1 MARAGPR
8 RYPRPA
14 MARHVIPLDTDS
26 ALEMI
31 WDDEAGTVEGDTG
44 SAAGVISMLARGA
57 TLDMSDDGRIRIPAT
72 LNLSRDGRIIFLENP
87 AHDPRDFWHLVPYW
101 CEKEPLRSRMP
112 AILRDAT
119 PTAPRRAPPPRIID
133 ANGVERDAIEGAE
146 FVW

>member
-1 MARAGPR
+1 MARAGRR
-8 RYPRPA
+8 RYPPP

-31 WDDEAGTVEGDTG
+31 WDDEAGTVEGDTVH
-44 SAAGVISMLARGA
+44 AAMMIDERARGA

-72 LNLSRDGRIIFLENP
+72 LDLSRDGRILFLEDP

-101 CEKEPLRSRMP
+101 CLREPLRSRMP
-112 AILRDAT
+112 AILRDAA
-119 PTAPRRAPPPRIID
+119 PTEGRPAPPPRRID

>member
-8 RYPRPA
+8 RYPRPV

-31 WDDEAGTVEGDTG
+31 WDDEAGTVEGETG

-72 LNLSRDGRIIFLENP
+72 LDLSRDGRILILEDP

-101 CEKEPLRSRMP
+101 CSKEPLRSRMP
-112 AILRDAT
+112 AILRDAA
-119 PTAPRRAPPPRIID
+119 PTEGRRAPPPRRID

>member
-1 MARAGPR
+1 
-8 RYPRPA
+8 

-31 WDDEAGTVEGDTG
+31 WDDEAGTVEGDTVH
-44 SAAGVISMLARGA
+44 AAMMIDERARGA

-72 LNLSRDGRIIFLENP
+72 LDLSRDGRILILEDP

-101 CEKEPLRSRMP
+101 CSKEPLRSRMP
-112 AILRDAT
+112 AILRDAA
-119 PTAPRRAPPPRIID
+119 PTEPRPTPPPRIID
-133 ANGVERDAIEGAE
+133 ANGVERDAVEGAE

>member
-1 MARAGPR
+1 
-8 RYPRPA
+8 

-31 WDDEAGTVEGDTG
+31 WDDEAGTVEGETG
-44 SAAGVISMLARGA
+44 WAAMMIDERARGA

-72 LNLSRDGRIIFLENP
+72 LDLSRDGRILFLEDP
-87 AHDPRDFWHLVPYW
+87 AHDPRDFWYLVPFRCW
-101 CEKEPLRSRMP
+101 KEPLRSRMP
-112 AILRDAT
+112 AILRDAA
-119 PTAPRRAPPPRIID
+119 PTEPRPAPPPRIID